1 MKKETKR
8 VNKKLLVLSL
18 ILLSL
23 MVINIIAIAA
33 EDYSSTSSEPSFF
46 QRWVTSSF
54 KNVDAKLL
62 LWLMMFVVLLVLL
75 QALGLGMGSA
85 LLISIP
91 FSFILVAYVTPE
103 SIIGVFRSYQTL
115 PLAFATF
122 LPLAILFGLTYLSV
136 IKGSRTL
143 MTTQW
148 LLWLIYGIFNLMKII
163 LAYWVYNNGVYSDY
177 FRQVVNLPAD
187 FSAPESFWFWM
198 ATIVAVGVAWAM
210 VVMGGKFMNW
220 AVLRTTGMEDA
231 AAKKRF
237 TEASDA
243 LKNLSDIEKNL
254 ANAK

>member
-8 VNKKLLVLSL
+8 VNKKLIFLSLVLLSL
-18 ILLSL
+18 IIVSFAL
-23 MVINIIAIAA
+23 VAA
-33 EDYSSTSSEPSFF
+33 LDTPTDSSEPSFF

-54 KNVDAKLL
+54 KNMDAKLL
-62 LWLMMFVVLLVLL
+62 LWLMMFIVLLVLL

-91 FSFILVAYVTPE
+91 FSFILTAYVTPE
-103 SIIGVFRSYQTL
+103 SIIGIFRSYQTL

-148 LLWLIYGIFNLMKII
+148 LLWLIYGLFNAIKLI
-163 LAYWVYNNGVYSDY
+163 LAFWVYNEGVYSDY

-198 ATIVAVGVAWAM
+198 AVIVATGVAGIM
-210 VVMGGKFMNW
+210 VFMGGRFMNW

-231 AAKKRF
+231 AARKRF
-237 TEASDA
+237 KEASNA
-243 LKNLSDIEKNL
+243 LKNLSDIEKDL